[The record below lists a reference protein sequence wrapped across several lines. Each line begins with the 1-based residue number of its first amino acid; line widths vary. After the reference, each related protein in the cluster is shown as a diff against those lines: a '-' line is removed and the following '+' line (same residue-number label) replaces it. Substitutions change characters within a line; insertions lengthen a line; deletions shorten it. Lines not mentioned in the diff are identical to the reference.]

1 MQVWKQIKIVRTL
14 GRLLLPPNVLFLCL
28 PLEALT
34 QPLFTE
40 VPGIPRS
47 CDPPRVTG
55 WVSVS
60 HAMVALVESNYA
72 AGKAVWT
79 EGPVS
84 LYCRENEEGD
94 HQEMGTWFSQLSL
107 LNFLELQV
115 TPNPSCWSWQNFYW
129 FTRYPPGVCWGD
141 SPLTCIASIP
151 TVWGGLGGMC
161 PHMPLWL
168 LLLFLLCGGEF
179 WHAPSFQITGQSGRG
194 MPRKSVLYLPIVPF
208 TQCSCPSGLE
218 GNLGNSGL
226 CAPVA
231 FHPPGFSD
239 NPRRVSHTDLAP
251 PQASCPC
258 RSFARLLE
266 YCFQASGLK
275 AESKK
280 CLSD

>member
-1 MQVWKQIKIVRTL
+1 MAELLSIYQVSSRCLL
-14 GRLLLPPNVLFLCL
+14 GRLPSHTYCL
-28 PLEALT
+28 HSHCVRRAGRD
-34 QPLFTE
+34 
-40 VPGIPRS
+40 VPS
-47 CDPPRVTG
+47 
-55 WVSVS
+55 
-60 HAMVALVESNYA
+60 YA
-72 AGKAVWT
+72 
-79 EGPVS
+79 P
-84 LYCRENEEGD
+84 
-94 HQEMGTWFSQLSL
+94 
-107 LNFLELQV
+107 
-115 TPNPSCWSWQNFYW
+115 
-129 FTRYPPGVCWGD
+129 
-141 SPLTCIASIP
+141 I
-151 TVWGGLGGMC
+151 
-161 PHMPLWL
+161 
-168 LLLFLLCGGEF
+168 LLFLLCGGEF